1 MKKVSALLLTL
12 LTLHSFSYALSSDE
26 LSAVWLGNESDSVMN
41 KGSMEVRMTNS
52 ESSCFGLILNIV
64 NIEVYNDKTGWV
76 TLNNYDQRISSTSFM
91 NGEES
96 LLANSDLPSGTY
108 SKLRLT
114 FGNSN
119 YLRSSVNNISPN
131 DLRLKQQQVEIPIF
145 QEVNSEMPSQVFIHF
160 DLTTSV
166 TVLPEMYVLNPVM
179 EEIANPDSKPAPQD
193 LTTISSTY

>member
-1 MKKVSALLLTL
+1 MKKVFALV
-12 LTLHSFSYALSSDE
+12 LTLHTFSYALSFENSTIALKSGE
-26 LSAVWLGNESDSVMN
+26 LDTAATR
-41 KGSMEVRMTNS
+41 GSMEVRMTNS

-64 NIEVYNDKTGWV
+64 NIEVYNNKTGWIS
-76 TLNNYDQRISSTSFM
+76 LNNYDQRISSTSFM

-108 SKLRLT
+108 TKLRLT

-119 YLRSSVNNISPN
+119 YLRSSANGISPN
-131 DLRLKQQQVEIPIF
+131 DLRLKQQAVEIDIF
-145 QEVNSEMPSQVFIHF
+145 QQVNANNPSMLFIHF

-179 EEIANPDSKPAPQD
+179 EEITNPDLKKEATD
-193 LTTISSTY
+193 LSTISSTY

>member
-26 LSAVWLGNESDSVMN
+26 LSAVWSGNESDSVMN

>member
-26 LSAVWLGNESDSVMN
+26 LSAVWSGNESDSIMN